1 MNPPPEEHPYHP
13 KDAVRGAV
21 IAGAITGGS
30 GLAAAAIKSA
40 MSPQNVGPFAAFS
53 RFGSTIAIWGTL
65 DLGIEEFYK
74 VI

>member
-13 KDAVRGAV
+13 KDALRGAA
-21 IAGAITGGS
+21 IAGSITGGA

-40 MSPQNVGPFAAFS
+40 MSPHNVGAFAAFS

-65 DLGIEEFYK
+65 MVTL
-74 VI
+74 